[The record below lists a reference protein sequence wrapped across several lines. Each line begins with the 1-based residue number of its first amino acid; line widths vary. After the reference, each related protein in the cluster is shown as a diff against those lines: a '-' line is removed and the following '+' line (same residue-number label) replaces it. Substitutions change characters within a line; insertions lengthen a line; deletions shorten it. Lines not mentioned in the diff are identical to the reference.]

1 MRHLTFSLR
10 DQLALKRS
18 CDRFGTGGKKNPKVS
33 GCARV
38 ADFSVLSHLLPT
50 ILPISGDLSGGV
62 WIRSAAA

>member
-18 CDRFGTGGKKNPKVS
+18 CDRFGAYEKKPKVS

-50 ILPISGDLSGGV
+50 ILPISGDLSSGV
-62 WIRSAAA
+62 WIRSAAV